1 INERKRP
8 MAKQIELMPE
18 ASLEPHPSDVKM
30 TLDQY
35 LKLSLFTQFK
45 SPIKENKWPGAMVV
59 RRYKKGEVV
68 CRQGEPGWTA
78 FYILTTEDMY
88 LLGLSQLRAAKSAD
102 EQSSVQSEVTMIG
115 QRLSMLRTGANDEKL
130 RTVASVHLSIAKT
143 NERPRGGFLGG
154 LFGGKPKKRS

>member
-1 INERKRP
+1 
-8 MAKQIELMPE
+8 MAKQVELMPE
-18 ASLEPHPSDVKM
+18 ANLESHPSDAKM

-59 RRYKKGEVV
+59 RRYKKGEVI

-88 LLGLSQLRAAKSAD
+88 LLGLSQLRAAKTAD
-102 EQSSVQSEVTMIG
+102 EQSVMQSEVTMIG
-115 QRLSMLRTGANDEKL
+115 QRMSMLRTGADEEKL
-130 RTVASVHLSIAKT
+130 RTVATVHLSLAQT
-143 NERPRGGFLGG
+143 NERPRGGLLGG
-154 LFGGKPKKRS
+154 LLGGKKKR